1 MSNIQV
7 LNAVTGYQDIIQAKN
22 ALEQSGTDFSEYTGQ
37 IANIMQTLHPKRL
50 DLVIVEIIQE
60 TVTTK
65 TIRFA
70 SKHKNPLPA
79 FQAGQYINLFLCT
92 RQK

>member
-7 LNAVTGYQDIIQAKN
+7 LNAVTGYQEIIQAKN

-50 DLVIVEIIQE
+50 DLVVVEIIQDSRHLYC
-60 TVTTK
+60 T
-65 TIRFA
+65 A
-70 SKHKNPLPA
+70 
-79 FQAGQYINLFLCT
+79 LCNCIFSF
-92 RQK
+92 RKPIL